1 MQQERS
7 RGLTHWTESCRFGH
21 ESNEFRYAGRLYMK
35 NIKLIEV
42 PSEIGAGTRGASLGI
57 DAIKIAALDF
67 MSNFFVHFPSEKIE
81 VENQLLFEPIQSPY
95 AKRIHG
101 VLTMYERVSKAVSES
116 MKAHFFPVLISGDHS
131 NAGGTIAGIK
141 IAKPKS
147 KLGVIWIDAHAD
159 LHTPYTT
166 PSGNLHGMPLAASIG
181 EDNEENK
188 VHDLDEKTI
197 RLWDQLKKI
206 GKINQKVLPEDVVF
220 ISLRDFEREEKA
232 IIEKYGMKVITT
244 SDVRRN
250 GAENVCR
257 KVLRYLSDC
266 TDIYVSFDVDS
277 LDSSISKGTGTPVS
291 NGLREREAE
300 DLISKFMQNR
310 KVCCFEIT
318 EVNPTLD
325 KENLMAEIA
334 FNILQRSVN
343 VLMMN

>member
-1 MQQERS
+1 
-7 RGLTHWTESCRFGH
+7 
-21 ESNEFRYAGRLYMK
+21 MK
-35 NIKLIEV
+35 NIKIIEA
-42 PSEIGAGTRGASLGI
+42 PSEIGAGTRGASMGV

-67 MSNFFVHFPSEKIE
+67 MSNFFVHFPSEKLE
-81 VENQLLFEPIQSPY
+81 VPNHLLFEPIHSPY

-101 VLTMYERVSKAVSES
+101 VLEMNERISKAVFDCIKSN
-116 MKAHFFPVLISGDHS
+116 FFPVVLSGDHS

-141 IAKPKS
+141 TAKPKS

-166 PSGNLHGMPLAASIG
+166 PSGNMHGMPLAAAIA
-181 EDNEENK
+181 EDNQESRTHE
-188 VHDLDEKTI
+188 LDEKTAG
-197 RLWDQLKKI
+197 LWNQLKSI
-206 GKINQKVLPEDVVF
+206 GKIPQKVLPEDVVF
-220 ISLRDFEREEKA
+220 ISLRDYEKEEKHL
-232 IIEKYGMKVITT
+232 IEKHEMKVITT
-244 SDVRRN
+244 AEIRRV
-250 GAENVCR
+250 GAENISR

-310 KVCCFEIT
+310 KICCFEIT

>member
-1 MQQERS
+1 
-7 RGLTHWTESCRFGH
+7 
-21 ESNEFRYAGRLYMK
+21 MK
-35 NIKLIEV
+35 NIKLIEI

-67 MSNFFVHFPSEKIE
+67 MSNFFIHFPSEKIPH
-81 VENQLLFEPIQSPY
+81 ENKLLYEPIASPF
-95 AKRIHG
+95 AKRIKG
-101 VLTMYERVSKAVSES
+101 ITVLYEKVSKAVADAV
-116 MKAHFFPVLISGDHS
+116 KNNFFPVIISGDHS
-131 NAGGTIAGIK
+131 TAAATIAGIK

-166 PSGNLHGMPLAASIG
+166 PSGNLHGMPLAVAIG
-181 EDNEENK
+181 DDNK
-188 VHDLDEKTI
+188 DCAVHKLDDETKTY
-197 RLWDQLKKI
+197 WEQLKST
-206 GKINQKVLPEDVVF
+206 GKITPKVLPEDVVL
-220 ISLRDFEREEKA
+220 ISLRDYEKEEQYL
-232 IIEKYGMKVITT
+232 IDKYNMKVITT
-244 SDVRRN
+244 KEVRSK
-250 GAENVCR
+250 GPENVVR
-257 KVLRYLSDC
+257 AALRYLDDC

-277 LDSSISKGTGTPVS
+277 LDSSISKGTGTPVG
-291 NGLREREAE
+291 NGLKEREAE

>member
-1 MQQERS
+1 
-7 RGLTHWTESCRFGH
+7 
-21 ESNEFRYAGRLYMK
+21 MK

-42 PSEIGAGTRGASLGI
+42 PSEIGAGSRGASLGI

-67 MSNFFVHFPSEKIE
+67 MSSFFVHFPSEKIPT
-81 VENQLLFEPIQSPY
+81 ENKMLYEPIESPY
-95 AKRIHG
+95 AKRVKG
-101 VLTMYERVSKAVSES
+101 VMLMYDKISKAVSDTI
-116 MKAHFFPVLISGDHS
+116 KNNFFPVILSGDHS
-131 NAGGTIAGIK
+131 NAGATIAGIK

-166 PSGNLHGMPLAASIG
+166 PSGNMHGMPLATAIN
-181 EDNEENK
+181 EDNNDCA
-188 VHDLDEKTI
+188 VHELDAETI
-197 RLWDQLKKI
+197 KQWNYLKNI
-206 GKINQKVLPEDVVF
+206 GKIAPKVLPEDIVL
-220 ISLRDFEREEKA
+220 ISLRDYEKEEKHL
-232 IIEKYGMKVITT
+232 IEKLGMKVITT
-244 SDVRRN
+244 SEVRRK
-250 GAENVCR
+250 GPENIVR
-257 KVLRYLSDC
+257 SVIRYLSDC

-277 LDSSISKGTGTPVS
+277 LDSSISRGTGTPVS

-310 KVCCFEIT
+310 KICCFEIT

-343 VLMMN
+343 ILMMN

>member
-1 MQQERS
+1 
-7 RGLTHWTESCRFGH
+7 
-21 ESNEFRYAGRLYMK
+21 MK

-57 DAIKIAALDF
+57 DAVKIAGLDF

-81 VENQLLFEPIQSPY
+81 TENNLLFEPIQSPF

-101 VLTMYERVSKAVSES
+101 VINMYERVSKSVCETI
-116 MKAHFFPVLISGDHS
+116 KNNFFPVVLSGDHS

-141 IAKPKS
+141 MAKPKS

-159 LHTPYTT
+159 LHTPFTT
-166 PSGNLHGMPLAASIG
+166 PSGNMHGMPLASAIA
-181 EDNEENK
+181 EDNIEHKAHE
-188 VHDLDEKTI
+188 VDEKTI
-197 RLWDQLKKI
+197 ALWTQLKSV
-206 GKINQKVLPEDVVF
+206 GKITPKILPEDIVL
-220 ISLRDFEREEKA
+220 ISLRDFEKEEKFL
-232 IIEKYGMKVITT
+232 IEKHGIKVITT
-244 SDVRRN
+244 SEVRRN
-250 GAENVCR
+250 GAENISR

-277 LDSSISKGTGTPVS
+277 LDASISKGTGTPVN
-291 NGLREREAE
+291 NGLKEREAE

-310 KVCCFEIT
+310 KICCFEIT

>member
-1 MQQERS
+1 
-7 RGLTHWTESCRFGH
+7 
-21 ESNEFRYAGRLYMK
+21 MK

-57 DAIKIAALDF
+57 DAIKIAGLDF
-67 MSNFFVHFPSEKIE
+67 MSNFFVHFPSEK
-81 VENQLLFEPIQSPY
+81 VETENNLLFEPIQSPY
-95 AKRIHG
+95 AKRIQG
-101 VLTMYERVSKAVSES
+101 VLNMYERISKAVCDS
-116 MKAHFFPVLISGDHS
+116 MKSNFFPVILSGDHS

-141 IAKPKS
+141 LAKPKS

-166 PSGNLHGMPLAASIG
+166 PSGNMHGMPLATAIA
-181 EDNEENK
+181 EDNLDCQ
-188 VHDLDEKTI
+188 VHDLDDKTKN
-197 RLWDQLKKI
+197 LWNQLKSI

-220 ISLRDFEREEKA
+220 ISLRDYEKEEKH
-232 IIEKYGMKVITT
+232 IIEKHGIKVITT
-244 SDVRRN
+244 SEVRRN
-250 GAENVCR
+250 GAENISR

-277 LDSSISKGTGTPVS
+277 LDSTISKGTGTPVS
-291 NGLREREAE
+291 NGLKEREAE

-310 KVCCFEIT
+310 KICCFEIT

>member
-1 MQQERS
+1 
-7 RGLTHWTESCRFGH
+7 
-21 ESNEFRYAGRLYMK
+21 MK

-95 AKRIHG
+95 AKRMQG
-101 VLTMYERVSKAVSES
+101 VVTMYERVSKAVCDSI
-116 MKAHFFPVLISGDHS
+116 KGHFFPVVISGDHS
-131 NAGGTIAGIK
+131 SAGGTIAGIK
-141 IAKPKS
+141 MAKPKS

-166 PSGNLHGMPLAASIG
+166 PSGNMHGMPLAVSID
-181 EDNEENK
+181 EDNKECK
-188 VHDLDEKTI
+188 VHDLDEKTTKQ
-197 RLWDQLKKI
+197 WEHLKNM
-206 GKINQKVLPEDVVF
+206 GKLGQKVMPEDVVF
-220 ISLRDFEREEKA
+220 ISLRDYEKEEKYL
-232 IIEKYGMKVITT
+232 IEKHGMKVITT
-244 SDVRRN
+244 SEVRRT
-250 GAENVCR
+250 GAETDGR

-277 LDSSISKGTGTPVS
+277 LDASISRGTGTPVS
-291 NGLREREAE
+291 NGLREREVE

-310 KVCCFEIT
+310 KICCFEIT

>member
-1 MQQERS
+1 
-7 RGLTHWTESCRFGH
+7 
-21 ESNEFRYAGRLYMK
+21 MK

-67 MSNFFVHFPSEKIE
+67 MSNFFIHFPSEK
-81 VENQLLFEPIQSPY
+81 VTHENKLLYEPIESPY
-95 AKRIHG
+95 AKRIKG
-101 VLTMYERVSKAVSES
+101 IVTMYERVSKAVNDSL
-116 MKAHFFPVLISGDHS
+116 KNNFFPVVISGDHS
-131 NAGGTIAGIK
+131 ISGATIAGIK
-141 IAKPKS
+141 AARPKS
-147 KLGVIWIDAHAD
+147 KLGVIWLDAHAD

-166 PSGNLHGMPLAASIG
+166 PSGNLHGMPLATAIG
-181 EDNEENK
+181 EDNIECA
-188 VHDLDEKTI
+188 VHQLDDETS
-197 RLWDQLKKI
+197 RYWNQLKTM
-206 GKINQKVLPEDVVF
+206 GKVMPKVLPEDVVF
-220 ISLRDFEREEKA
+220 ISLRDFEKEEKFL
-232 IIEKYGMKVITT
+232 IDKYGMKVITT
-244 SDVRRN
+244 NEVRRK
-250 GAENVCR
+250 GPENVVR
-257 KVLRYLSDC
+257 SVLRYLADC
-266 TDIYVSFDVDS
+266 TDIYISFDVDS

-325 KENLMAEIA
+325 KENLMSEIA